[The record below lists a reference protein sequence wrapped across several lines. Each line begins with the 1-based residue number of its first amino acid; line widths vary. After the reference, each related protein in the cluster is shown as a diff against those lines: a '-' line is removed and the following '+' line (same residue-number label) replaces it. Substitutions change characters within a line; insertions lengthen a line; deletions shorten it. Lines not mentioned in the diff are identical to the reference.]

1 MSHTDRSV
9 LFLGAFPRSAV
20 LERYVSGDLALRL
33 KANEWRVRL
42 ASHANGRL
50 ARLLDILAHAWRHR
64 HEYALACVDVFSGPA
79 FVWAEV
85 GCALLR
91 RYRKPYVLALH
102 GGNLP
107 EFAAAH
113 PARVRRLLTSAAAVT
128 CPSPYLV
135 AQMRAF
141 RPDLILLPNGIDL
154 ARYAF
159 RERVPPLREI
169 VWLRAFH
176 RMYNPCLAVEAV
188 ARVAAKRDLRLT
200 MIGPDKDGSLSRV
213 QTTATHLG
221 VSHLVTL
228 RPGVE
233 KHDVPR
239 ELARGDLFLNTTNV
253 DNTPVSILEA
263 MACGLPVIS
272 TNVGGIPYLLDHDRD
287 ALLVPVNDAGA
298 IAAAVER
305 LHAEP
310 GLAARLARQALQ
322 KVAAYDWN
330 VVLPRWQRLLEGVIE
345 RRSLGTPLPA
355 AEDSLRE
362 SSTAPASSPFRT

>member
-1 MSHTDRSV
+1 MKRLDRSI
-9 LFLGAFPRSAV
+9 LFLGAFPRSAA

-33 KANEWRVRL
+33 KASEWRVRL
-42 ASHANGRL
+42 ASHATGRL

-64 HEYALACVDVFSGPA
+64 YEYELACVDVFSGPA
-79 FVWAEV
+79 FVWAEA

-91 RYRKPYVLALH
+91 WCRKPYVLTLH

-113 PARVRRLLTSAAAVT
+113 PARVRRLLASAAAVT
-128 CPSPYLV
+128 CPSPYLL
-135 AQMRAF
+135 AQLRAF

-154 ARYAF
+154 ARYTY

-169 VWLRAFH
+169 VWVRAFH
-176 RMYNPCLAVEAV
+176 RMYNPCLAVEAL
-188 ARVAAKRDLRLT
+188 ALAAAKRDLRLT
-200 MIGPDKDGSLSRV
+200 MIGPDKDGSHSRV
-213 QTTATHLG
+213 QTTAMRLG
-221 VSHLVTL
+221 VSHLVML

-233 KHDVPR
+233 KSNVPR

-272 TNVGGIPYLLDHDRD
+272 TNAGGIPYLLDHDVD

-298 IAAAVER
+298 IAAELER

-310 GLAARLARQALQ
+310 DLAARLARQALR
-322 KVAAYDWN
+322 KVAAFDWD

-345 RRSLGTPLPA
+345 HRSIGTPPPT
-355 AEDSLRE
+355 AEDALRE